1 MKCLNCGSP
10 HISER
15 HPGRD
20 ALGQA
25 GALLGAATGT
35 ARAMLGAQAGAALG
49 AAVGTARALR
59 GLQMGASLGSAA
71 GPMGSVIGGVSGAV
85 LSGVV
90 MGSMASGVGSLL
102 GHLADRELLD
112 NRACDSCGHTF
123 RASDPGAHE
132 EPLAQRPDLKDV
144 SKDEE
149 LTGAGAGELFTMV
162 RAQQHGGTH

>member
-1 MKCLNCGSP
+1 MKCPKCGSP

-15 HPGRD
+15 HPGRE

-25 GALLGAATGT
+25 GAVLGAAAGT
-35 ARAMLGAQAGAALG
+35 ARAMLGAQTGAMLG
-49 AAVGTARALR
+49 AAAGTIRALR
-59 GLQMGASLGSAA
+59 GAQMGATLGAAA
-71 GPMGSVIGGVSGAV
+71 GPIGSLVGGVAGAV

-102 GHLADRELLD
+102 GHLADRELLY

-132 EPLAQRPDLKDV
+132 EPLAAGADV
-144 SKDEE
+144 NVNKDEE
-149 LTGAGAGELFTMV
+149 LTRAGAGELFTMM
-162 RAQQHGGTH
+162 RQQERGGTH